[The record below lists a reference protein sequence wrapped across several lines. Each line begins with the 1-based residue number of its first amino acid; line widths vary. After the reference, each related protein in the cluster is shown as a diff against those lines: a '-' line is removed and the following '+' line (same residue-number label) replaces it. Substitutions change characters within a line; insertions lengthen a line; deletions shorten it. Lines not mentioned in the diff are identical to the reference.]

1 MGYSAQRGRAEGGR
15 LDVNHVPP
23 GMGEVVGQH
32 PEGAVQE
39 RGGAVDTVY
48 IQDTMAPREA
58 AYYLALAKQA
68 GAVAKRAR
76 AVKLAGLCGTDN
88 HQGVAARAADV
99 SYCGLEDILAAA
111 AEKGEA
117 PFVLLCDGVEDP
129 HNLGALI
136 RTALLCGVHGV
147 VIPRRGG
154 VSVTPTVMKASAGAA
169 ARMPIARV
177 ANIGEA
183 VRRLK
188 KENIFVYCADIA
200 GAPLESTD
208 LSGPVAIVAGGEGEG
223 ASALVKGLCDGAVRL
238 AMRAPDTGVDSYNVS
253 VATGIVLYEVLRS
266 RG

>member
-1 MGYSAQRGRAEGGR
+1 MGYSAQRGRPEGGR
-15 LDVNHVPP
+15 REENHDTP
-23 GMGEVVGQH
+23 GMGMVYGKNPVAELLKS
-32 PEGAVQE
+32 GA
-39 RGGAVDTVY
+39 AVDTVY

-111 AEKGEA
+111 AQKGEA

-154 VSVTPTVMKASAGAA
+154 VSVTPTVM
-169 ARMPIARV
+169 
-177 ANIGEA
+177 
-183 VRRLK
+183 
-188 KENIFVYCADIA
+188 
-200 GAPLESTD
+200 
-208 LSGPVAIVAGGEGEG
+208 
-223 ASALVKGLCDGAVRL
+223 
-238 AMRAPDTGVDSYNVS
+238 
-253 VATGIVLYEVLRS
+253 
-266 RG
+266 